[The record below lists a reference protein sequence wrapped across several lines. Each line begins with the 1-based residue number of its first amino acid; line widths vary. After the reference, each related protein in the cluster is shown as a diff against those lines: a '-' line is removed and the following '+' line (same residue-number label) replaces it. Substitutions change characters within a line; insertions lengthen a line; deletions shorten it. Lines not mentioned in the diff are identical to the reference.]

1 MPRPRSTRSSVSS
14 PNSHRAGG
22 HRRPLPR
29 PAWWIAVD
37 YLVSYL
43 GYFALLP
50 LLPKLLTREFKVSPS
65 ELGLILLAFSVS
77 IRASSIF
84 LAGLLDRLRLERA
97 LMTGLLL
104 SAVGFSSAS
113 LASDPW
119 EVLLCLTAAGVGISI
134 HAVVA
139 RGLIATLVTA
149 REPQLRAFSLINVA
163 ANVAA
168 AAGPL
173 LAGAMLSLSSDPPI
187 LLVASGCY
195 LFSAALILTTL
206 RLPPALLQPAGPG
219 SETSPLRTYMRLFRD
234 DEFRRLSAFN
244 FVGWFMYAQLF
255 SALPIYLF
263 ATIENPALVGTF
275 FVLNGVLII
284 GLQMPVSRLTARLVS
299 DASVSSRRVPLMLTA
314 SILCFAVS
322 FLVIAAGAPVWTL
335 YLAVALFTLGEM
347 VFMPLSDSAFSW
359 ISGLDQT
366 VVVFTGKRITTAI
379 GEALGVLCGGSVFLT
394 VTGEFGDAAYW
405 YAIGAVGVGLALVAM
420 HISVRPGVVGPTYE
434 PSPLNGAS

>member
-1 MPRPRSTRSSVSS
+1 MSSSNAHG
-14 PNSHRAGG
+14 PG

-43 GYFALLP
+43 GYFAVLP
-50 LLPKLLTREFKVSPS
+50 LLPKLLTGEFEASPS
-65 ELGLILLAFSVS
+65 ELGLILLAFTASV
-77 IRASSIF
+77 RASSIF

-97 LMTGLLL
+97 LLTGLLL

-113 LASDPW
+113 LAFEPW
-119 EVLLCLTAAGVGISI
+119 QVLLCLSAAGVGISI
-134 HAVVA
+134 HAVIA
-139 RGLIATLVTA
+139 RSLIAALATE
-149 REPQLRAFSLINVA
+149 REANLRAFSLINVA

-173 LAGAMLSLSSDPPI
+173 LAGAMLSLSSHPPI
-187 LLVASGCY
+187 LLVAGGCY
-195 LFSAALILTTL
+195 VFSATVILATL
-206 RLPPALLQPAGPG
+206 RLPPARQPARPR
-219 SETSPLRTYMRLFRD
+219 SRTFPLRTYMRLFRD

-244 FVGWFMYAQLF
+244 FVGWLMYAQLF

-263 ATIENPALVGTF
+263 ARIENPALVGTF
-275 FVLNGVLII
+275 FVVNGVLII
-284 GLQMPVSRLTARLVS
+284 GLQMPVSRVTARFVS
-299 DASVSSRRVPLMLTA
+299 DASASSRRVPLMLTA
-314 SILCFAVS
+314 GILCFAAS

-335 YLAVALFTLGEM
+335 YLAVALFTVGEM

-379 GEALGVLCGGSVFLT
+379 GEALGVFCGGSIFLA

-405 YAIGAVGVGLALVAM
+405 YAIAAVGVSLALVALR
-420 HISVRPGVVGPTYE
+420 ISVQPDTAGPTYE
-434 PSPLNGAS
+434 PPLLRGAS